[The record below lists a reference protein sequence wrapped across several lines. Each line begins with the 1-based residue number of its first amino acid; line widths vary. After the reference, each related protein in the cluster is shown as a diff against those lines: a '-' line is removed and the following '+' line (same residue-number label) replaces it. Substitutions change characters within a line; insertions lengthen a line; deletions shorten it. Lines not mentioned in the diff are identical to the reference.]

1 MAPKGRCFV
10 TGSRPAEVEEM
21 VGQADRVPKAGENV
35 GNEDDREDQTAHP
48 RPGLDKLQ
56 VLVPAPYALK

>member
-1 MAPKGRCFV
+1 
-10 TGSRPAEVEEM
+10 
-21 VGQADRVPKAGENV
+21 V